1 MIFQTFARTWK
12 FFLPDQA
19 FRELLAG
26 RADFAVIPNPD
37 DHVGIHC
44 DHLFTEEVF
53 LSAAEGN
60 PLSQR
65 ESVQLSEL
73 NGMSCICNEVSFSW
87 KEIENICRDNHIH
100 LTLQLSSNNH
110 QAAGTL

>member
-1 MIFQTFARTWK
+1 M
-12 FFLPDQA
+12 
-19 FRELLAG
+19 
-26 RADFAVIPNPD
+26 
-37 DHVGIHC
+37 GIHC

-60 PLSQR
+60 PLFQR

-110 QAAGTL
+110 QAAGRFKNLMHSMMFIPSRRCLS